1 MRPAEIEPVKL
12 VVSVLSSEADA
23 VEKALGALK
32 KRFGETDF
40 RSKELDFN
48 YTDYYEPEMGKGLKR
63 LMVAFEKLVP
73 PGELSGIKTF
83 TNGIEDCFLTE
94 SGNRRV
100 NIDPGYLT
108 LEKFVLAS
116 CKNFSHRIY
125 LDKGVY
131 AEITLAYK
139 SKDFRPL
146 EWTYPDYKDAPMVEM
161 LREIRRI
168 YAKNIG
174 RGV

>member
-1 MRPAEIEPVKL
+1 MRPSEIEPVKL

-23 VEKALGALK
+23 AEKAIGALK

-40 RSKELDFN
+40 TSKVLDFN

-63 LMVAFEKLVP
+63 TLVAFERLVSP
-73 PGELSGIKTF
+73 NELSGAKTF
-83 TNGIEDCFLTE
+83 TNGIEDCFLT
-94 SGNRRV
+94 SDGRRRV

-108 LEKFVLAS
+108 LEKLVLAS
-116 CKNFSHRIY
+116 CKNFFHRIY

-131 AEITLAYK
+131 AEITLVYK
-139 SKDFRPL
+139 GKDFRPL
-146 EWTYPDYKDAPMVEM
+146 EWTYPDYKDVPMLEI

-174 RGV
+174 RGA

>member
-1 MRPAEIEPVKL
+1 MRPGEIEPVKL
-12 VVSVLSSEADA
+12 VVSVLSSEMDA
-23 VEKALGALK
+23 MEKAIGAIK

-40 RSKELDFN
+40 RSDVLDFN

-63 LMVAFEKLVP
+63 FLLAFERLVP

-83 TNGIEDCFLTE
+83 TNGIEDCFLA
-94 SGNRRV
+94 SGGGRRV

-108 LEKFVLAS
+108 LEKLVLAS

-131 AEITLAYK
+131 AEITLVYK
-139 SKDFRPL
+139 NKDFRPL
-146 EWTYPDYKDAPMVEM
+146 EWTYPDYKDAPLLEM

-174 RGV
+174 RGA

>member
-12 VVSVLSSEADA
+12 VVSVLSSETDA
-23 VEKALGALK
+23 AEKALGALK

-40 RSKELDFN
+40 KSKVLDFN

-63 LMVAFEKLVP
+63 TMVAFEKLVP

-94 SGNRRV
+94 AGNRRV

-108 LEKFVLAS
+108 LEKLVLAS
-116 CKNFSHRIY
+116 CKNFAHRIY

-139 SKDFRPL
+139 TKDFRPL
-146 EWTYPDYKDAPMVEM
+146 EWTYPDYKDAPMLEM

-174 RGV
+174 RGA

>member
-1 MRPAEIEPVKL
+1 MRPSEIEPVKL
-12 VVSVLSSEADA
+12 VVSVLSSEADVA
-23 VEKALGALK
+23 EKAIGALK

-40 RSKELDFN
+40 MSKVLDFN
-48 YTDYYEPEMGKGLKR
+48 YTDYYEPEMGTGLKR
-63 LMVAFEKLVP
+63 LMFAFERLVP
-73 PGELSGIKTF
+73 PNELSGIKTF
-83 TNGIEDCFLTE
+83 TNGIEDCFLT
-94 SGNRRV
+94 SDGRRRV

-108 LEKFVLAS
+108 LEKVVLAS
-116 CKNFSHRIY
+116 CKNFFHRIY

-131 AEITLAYK
+131 AEITLVYK

-146 EWTYPDYKDAPMVEM
+146 EWTYPDYKDVPMLEI

-174 RGV
+174 RGA